1 MKEGKCV
8 ICKLVTILVAIGAI
22 NWGTL
27 AFFQLDLVT
36 KIFGGMTT
44 ASKIVYGV
52 IGVAGVIKLLSIF
65 APICPC
71 CKEGSCKK

>member
-8 ICKLVTILVAIGAI
+8 ICKLVTIIVAIGAI
-22 NWGTL
+22 NWGTM

-36 KIFGGMTT
+36 RIFGGMTT
-44 ASKIVYGV
+44 ASKAVYGV
-52 IGVAGVIKLLSIF
+52 IAVAGVIKLLSVF
-65 APICPC
+65 VSFCPC